1 MKTKLM
7 ALGVASEEFKSFPSG
22 HTGCATCALLLAA
35 LPLLSDRLKGKETM
49 LLWIGVAFT
58 IVVAFS
64 RIIMGAHF
72 LTDVTVGMS
81 VTVLVISILMNI
93 LYKKA

>member
-1 MKTKLM
+1 MNVFNKKNISILT
-7 ALGVASEEFKSFPSG
+7 V
-22 HTGCATCALLLAA
+22 
-35 LPLLSDRLKGKETM
+35 M
-49 LLWIGVAFT
+49 LLVFMVVGRIGVAFT